1 MKNYGI
7 YHGQINGNVDLKI
20 QRDYVFDGAMN
31 IKNLNIQGNVVFQ
44 AHPLVHNYVPSDST
58 YWAMGSGLDPVMA
71 VDILKNESFQ
81 TAPTTENE
89 LQSREFV
96 FENITLKDATLSLKV
111 PTLRLQQLLLVR
123 IIQLSLLA
131 VAKSIL
137 MNLMEKM
144 SEALLV
150 AVKIPLLNAKNM
162 TLMILN
168 SNTIQIS
175 HKKT

>member
-1 MKNYGI
+1 
-7 YHGQINGNVDLKI
+7 
-20 QRDYVFDGAMN
+20 
-31 IKNLNIQGNVVFQ
+31 
-44 AHPLVHNYVPSDST
+44 
-58 YWAMGSGLDPVMA
+58 MGSGLDPVMA

-131 VAKSIL
+131 VTKSIL

-150 AVKIPLLNAKNM
+150 AVKIPLLNAK
-162 TLMILN
+162 I
-168 SNTIQIS
+168 
-175 HKKT
+175 